1 MLSNNVLAII
11 VLVVVSLM
19 AVCIP
24 CFFGISDAVLIGGG
38 GQRLFEGFTT
48 TPSAATTSTTQPVT
62 SWGEEK
68 PTTDASA
75 EPVGG
80 SVKEGFA
87 SYVHGVNEGAP
98 INHTMGPWDSMEVPR
113 SSNPDPESW
122 WKFTPDIGP
131 GAGVS
136 EVLLYQDSVAAV
148 SPMCC
153 GAATYSTSS
162 GCVCTTPAQR
172 NLINARG
179 GNRTGGND
187 V

>member
-1 MLSNNVLAII
+1 MLSNNTLAII
-11 VLVVVSLM
+11 VLVIISIAAICLSCFSGATDALM
-19 AVCIP
+19 
-24 CFFGISDAVLIGGG
+24 GST
-38 GQRLFEGFTT
+38 EGFTENPVRSWSDQPADA
-48 TPSAATTSTTQPVT
+48 TPGVSAGAATTNKKTTEPT
-62 SWGEEK
+62 GE
-68 PTTDASA
+68 D
-75 EPVGG
+75 VN
-80 SVKEGFA
+80 EGFA
-87 SYVHGVNEGAP
+87 SYVRGVNEGAP
-98 INHTMGPWDSMEVPR
+98 ITHTMGPWDSMAVPR

-162 GCVCTTPAQR
+162 GCVCTTPEQR
-172 NLINARG
+172 NFINARG

-187 V
+187 L